1 MKIIEQ
7 FIKSKTND
15 MSICEDG
22 IFFNDNYVAIIDGC
36 TSKSLNN
43 DSTPPGVIAKNLIIK
58 ALKTLK
64 YNLSAEEATNEITNN
79 IHLWYKENNLL
90 DTVIRE
96 PNKRVSACAVIYSKE
111 KHQLWFL
118 GDCQALINN
127 HKEIQYPTLIEHYT
141 SSIRSFLIQAELNKG
156 ITVEDILKNDSSREK
171 IMPILSQQVFLQNE
185 FGKGPFAYSVFNGFP
200 INKNDLKIVQ
210 LKDDEKTI
218 ILASD
223 GYPKIKKN
231 LEKTENYLQK
241 IINKD
246 PLLYKD
252 YKATKGVV
260 NNQISYDDRSFI
272 KFTV

>member
-1 MKIIEQ
+1 MKIIEH
-7 FIKSKTND
+7 FINSKNND
-15 MSICEDG
+15 MSTCEDG

-36 TSKSLNN
+36 TSKSLN
-43 DSTPPGVIAKNLIIK
+43 DYSKTPGVIAKDLIIE
-58 ALKTLK
+58 ALSNLNN
-64 YNLSAEEATNEITNN
+64 NLSAEEAVNQINN
-79 IHLWYKENNLL
+79 KIYSWYKDNNYLKIVKE
-90 DTVIRE
+90 D
-96 PNKRVSACAVIYSKE
+96 PKKRVSACAVIYSKQ

-127 HKEIQYPTLIEHYT
+127 QREIQYPTLIEHYT

-156 ITVEDILKNDSSREK
+156 ITEEELLKNDSSREK
-171 IMPILSQQVFLQNE
+171 LLPILAQQVYLQNE

-200 INKNDLKIVQ
+200 INAKDLKVVQ
-210 LKDDEKTI
+210 LKEKETTI
-218 ILASD
+218 ALASD

-241 IINKD
+241 TIIKD

-252 YKATKGVV
+252 YKATKGVIS
-260 NNQISYDDRSFI
+260 NQISYDDRSFI